1 MISPI
6 SWEQRGRT
14 STSACRNGAASRS
27 VHQKIALEGDEEAAL
42 RIAGRAPV
50 PIGMAVHMER
60 GNVGR
65 NVLSR

>member
-1 MISPI
+1 
-6 SWEQRGRT
+6 
-14 STSACRNGAASRS
+14 